1 MIQLCKSVMRL
12 EYCMCF
18 CHIKKKKKKHR
29 IGEGSGKGNKDAQ
42 KHEMA
47 CGL

>member
-47 CGL
+47 YGL